1 MVQIS
6 PIPRRTRAPK
16 WFDLR
21 LLVGVFLVLGSVAV
35 GAIVMSRGNSTRPVL
50 AVGHDLSAGTVL
62 TDGDLRTVRVR
73 IDGAVAVYF
82 EAGSDVSGKVLRHDV
97 TTGELLAVGSVAV
110 AGPDETSL
118 TVPVKPENA
127 PELERGQRVAIW
139 VSTQHCQA
147 VPVLSDVAVQAVR
160 EAGSGAL
167 SAASSESLVI
177 RVSRPLAQRVVTA
190 LGLDGAT
197 IRVGVVTG
205 SVDDDGASSLPD
217 LSVCAG
223 PDSK

>member
-50 AVGHDLSAGTVL
+50 ALGRDLSAGTVL
-62 TDGDLRTVRVR
+62 TDDDVRTVRVR
-73 IDGAVAVYF
+73 IDGDVADYLVV
-82 EAGSDVSGKVLRHDV
+82 ASSINGKVLRHDV
-97 TTGELLAVGSVAV
+97 SRGELLAVGAV
-110 AGPDETSL
+110 GTAGPDETSL

-127 PELERGQRVAIW
+127 PQLERGQRVAIW

-147 VPVLSDVAVQAVR
+147 VPVLNDVALQAVR

-205 SVDDDGASSLPD
+205 SVSEAGETSLPD
-217 LSVCAG
+217 LGVCAE
-223 PDSK
+223 SNS

>member
-6 PIPRRTRAPK
+6 PIPRRTRPPK

-50 AVGHDLSAGTVL
+50 AIGRDLSAGTVL
-62 TDGDLRTVRVR
+62 TDADLRTVRMR
-73 IDGAVAVYF
+73 IDGDVAEYFAV
-82 EAGSDVSGKVLRHDV
+82 GSNVSGKVLRHDV
-97 TTGELLAVGSVAV
+97 TRGELLAVGAV
-110 AGPDETSL
+110 AAASPDETSL

-139 VSTQHCQA
+139 VSTPHCQA
-147 VPVLSDVAVQAVR
+147 VAVLNDVAVQAVR

-205 SVDDDGASSLPD
+205 SASEQNESSLPD
-217 LSVCAG
+217 LSVCAES
-223 PDSK
+223 DS